1 MESASLQQSIKP
13 TSNLL
18 KLTLVIAMGII
29 KQFPRISFK
38 KPVPRKKIIL
48 IN

>member
-1 MESASLQQSIKP
+1 MESTSLQQSVKL
-13 TSNLL
+13 TSSLL

-38 KPVPRKKIIL
+38 KPVPRKKNIL